1 MDSLNLLLDQVRE
14 ALARRQPLRI
24 HGGDTKARLGRAVEG
39 EPLDVS
45 GHRGLVHYD
54 PTELVATVRTGTP
67 LAELNAALAE
77 QGQMLPCEPPR
88 LGEGATVGGTLAC
101 VCPGVSH
108 QVDLDLR
115 EAAPSRFRLEPPGL
129 LLHRW
134 ADEALVTHH
143 LPLGNY
149 PGPYPFFAADGQLL
163 D

>member
-67 LAELNAALAE
+67 LAEINAALAE
-77 QGQMLPCEPPR
+77 QGQMLPAEP
-88 LGEGATVGGTLAC
+88 AAAGG
-101 VCPGVSH
+101 GRYRRRH
-108 QVDLDLR
+108 
-115 EAAPSRFRLEPPGL
+115 PGL
-129 LLHRW
+129 RSFRSAPPW
-134 ADEALVTHH
+134 AGSLRDFV
-143 LPLGNY
+143 LGTRLITAPANT
-149 PGPYPFFAADGQLL
+149 
-163 D
+163 